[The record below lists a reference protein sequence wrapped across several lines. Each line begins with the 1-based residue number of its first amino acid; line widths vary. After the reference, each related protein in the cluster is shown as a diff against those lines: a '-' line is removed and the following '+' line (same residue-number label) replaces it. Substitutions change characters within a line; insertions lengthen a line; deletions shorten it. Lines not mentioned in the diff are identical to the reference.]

1 MKIIVTIE
9 MKPRSLKV
17 QAKKFINNKNCK
29 CKMKISD
36 TCFNKQTLAKKQQTT
51 NPKQGHEVK
60 MCHFYNFE
68 QLF

>member
-1 MKIIVTIE
+1 
-9 MKPRSLKV
+9 
-17 QAKKFINNKNCK
+17 
-29 CKMKISD
+29 MKISD

-60 MCHFYNFE
+60 MCHFYNLE